1 MVLIATKKVILVLSF
16 QSISI
21 NENNP
26 VDNQIWILVHCYVVA
41 SWIWIPILLTLEP
54 LVEGGIV
61 VNIKNVI
68 MVVFITYGGLTN
80 EKNVK

>member
-1 MVLIATKKVILVLSF
+1 MVLIATKKVILALNF

-21 NENNP
+21 NEGNP
-26 VDNQIWILVHCYVVA
+26 IDNQIWILVHCCVVA
-41 SWIWIPILLTLEP
+41 SWRRVPILLTLEP

-68 MVVFITYGGLTN
+68 MVVFIMYGGLTN
-80 EKNVK
+80 EKIVK

>member
-1 MVLIATKKVILVLSF
+1 VVLIATKKVILALNF

-21 NENNP
+21 NEGNP
-26 VDNQIWILVHCYVVA
+26 IDNQIWILVHYCVVA
-41 SWIWIPILLTLEP
+41 SWRRVPILLTLEP

-68 MVVFITYGGLTN
+68 MVVFIMYGGLTN
-80 EKNVK
+80 EKIVK